1 MRYSTIKYND
11 VANAPGICVSV
22 YLQGCDQHCPHC
34 FNSDTWDFEGGKEF
48 TYEDLSNISKGLIAN
63 GIHRN
68 LCILGGEPLHD
79 KNVFT
84 TLLIVD
90 DIRRRYP
97 DIKIYLW
104 TGYLYED
111 LLKSKN
117 PKIPIILE
125 KIDYLIDG
133 PYKHELRDINLPMR
147 GSSNQRVINLKEV
160 RK

>member
-1 MRYSTIKYND
+1 M
-11 VANAPGICVSV
+11 
-22 YLQGCDQHCPHC
+22 
-34 FNSDTWDFEGGKEF
+34 
-48 TYEDLSNISKGLIAN
+48 
-63 GIHRN
+63 IHV
-68 LCILGGEPLHD
+68 